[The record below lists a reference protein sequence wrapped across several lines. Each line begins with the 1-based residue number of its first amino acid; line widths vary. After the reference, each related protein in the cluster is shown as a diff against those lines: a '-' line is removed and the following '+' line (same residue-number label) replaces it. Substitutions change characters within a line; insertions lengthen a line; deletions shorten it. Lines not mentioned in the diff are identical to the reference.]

1 MNKPSSAVADSLV
14 KWHQMVVPRDSALLR
29 TLLHPDASFRSPM
42 ASKPYHSAR
51 APALILGK
59 VVGVFENFV
68 YGREFHA
75 ADGLSVVL
83 EFSARIG
90 DRQLKGIDM
99 IRCDQEGRNVDFE
112 VMIRPF
118 NSLQTLGEEMD
129 KRLGDPLPACKAA
142 KQVP

>member
-1 MNKPSSAVADSLV
+1 M
-14 KWHQMVVPRDSALLR
+14 
-29 TLLHPDASFRSPM
+29 
-42 ASKPYHSAR
+42 
-51 APALILGK
+51 
-59 VVGVFENFV
+59 
-68 YGREFHA
+68 
-75 ADGLSVVL
+75 L